1 MLTLYR
7 KKGERVIIG
16 QGENE
21 VVITYLELEDD
32 KIKLGFDAPEHI
44 SIDREELRLRKLGK
58 RYSTR

>member
-16 QGENE
+16 QRENE